1 MVITSIYGTIPPIS
15 RVLIPMET
23 HLFSAIYSNHPMTS
37 TLVPLDIE
45 RIYGNPIPRCGH
57 FPLFMWPFFTWATKK
72 NVRDIPLYRLLNRDP
87 HKDILWSLYNWQV
100 FHPPKNSRS
109 PRFLSLLTWC
119 RLTIPSHSA
128 RFGDIPASSQS
139 IFHGKWAPSPLTSR
153 KNAIWKGVF
162 AGHVQ
167 SPCQETTY

>member
-1 MVITSIYGTIPPIS
+1 MLAYQRNYLHSNTQMRRTGIFTS
-15 RVLIPMET
+15 R
-23 HLFSAIYSNHPMTS
+23 
-37 TLVPLDIE
+37 
-45 RIYGNPIPRCGH
+45 H

-87 HKDILWSLYNWQV
+87 YKDILWSLYNWQV

-167 SPCQETTY
+167 SPCQETTYQME